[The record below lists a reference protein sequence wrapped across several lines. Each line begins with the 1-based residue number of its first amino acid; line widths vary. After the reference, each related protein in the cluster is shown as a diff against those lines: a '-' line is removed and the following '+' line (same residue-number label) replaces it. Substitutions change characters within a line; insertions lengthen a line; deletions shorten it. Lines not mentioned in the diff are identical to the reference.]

1 MRIFF
6 ITFLA
11 SIFLSLNLLAA
22 TYNETAKVKYNK
34 FSGKE
39 KQEIMDK
46 AFKTACLKGLKKYVN
61 TFDDAKYQNY
71 RKVKN
76 KIEDNFLDYLVC
88 DFIDDDQLKKE
99 KTYQVTVRVEIFEN
113 EINSM
118 LIDNNTNAGNNIK
131 SGIALVM
138 FALQVDDAKS
148 FDIKEYQRSDTSS
161 TENASQ
167 IEASDGVETISNS
180 EVTTSETST
189 TGGSNETKSD
199 IIKSS
204 YSEKATEDFLG
215 AFTEEFVMTNFELT
229 DVYMLF
235 DDDVSDLYDEM
246 RAEIEGGGQPKQRT
260 KAKLIGMIQ
269 KNHEDMGH
277 VIYAKVYLGQ
287 KEIDQST
294 GNTRVVAQVNGE
306 VWNITER
313 RPKLVSTVSPAVFA
327 GLGSTLDVARTN
339 ALKQSSDSSSK
350 TIINILSN

>member
-1 MRIFF
+1 
-6 ITFLA
+6 
-11 SIFLSLNLLAA
+11 
-22 TYNETAKVKYNK
+22 
-34 FSGKE
+34 
-39 KQEIMDK
+39 
-46 AFKTACLKGLKKYVN
+46 
-61 TFDDAKYQNY
+61 
-71 RKVKN
+71 
-76 KIEDNFLDYLVC
+76 
-88 DFIDDDQLKKE
+88 
-99 KTYQVTVRVEIFEN
+99 
-113 EINSM
+113 M
-118 LIDNNTNAGNNIK
+118 LIDNNTSVANNIK

-138 FALQVDDAKS
+138 FALQVDGAKS
-148 FDIKEYQRSDTSS
+148 FDIKEYERSDTSN

-167 IEASDGVETISNS
+167 LEASDGVETISNS

-215 AFTEEFVMTNFELT
+215 AFTEEFTMTNFELT

-246 RAEIEGGGQPKQRT
+246 RAEIEDGGQPKQRT

-269 KNHEDMGH
+269 KNHEDIGH

-294 GNTRVVAQVNGE
+294 GNTKIVAQVNGE
-306 VWNITER
+306 IWNIKER
-313 RPKLVSTVSPAVFA
+313 RLKLVSSVSPAVFA

-339 ALKQSSDSSSK
+339 ALKQSSNSSSK

>member
-6 ITFLA
+6 ITLFT
-11 SIFLSLNLLAA
+11 SFFISLNLIAV

-71 RKVKN
+71 RKAQKM
-76 KIEDNFLDYLVC
+76 IEDNFLDYLIC

-99 KTYQVTVRVEIFEN
+99 KTYQVTVKVEIFEN
-113 EINSM
+113 EINSI

-148 FDIKEYQRSDTSS
+148 FDIKEYQRSDTSN

-246 RAEIEGGGQPKQRT
+246 RAEIEDGGQPKQRT

-269 KNHEDMGH
+269 KNHDDIGH

-294 GNTRVVAQVNGE
+294 GNTKIVAQVNGE

-339 ALKQSSDSSSK
+339 ALKQSSDNSSK

>member
-1 MRIFF
+1 MKIFAA
-6 ITFLA
+6 ILSTSLL
-11 SIFLSLNLLAA
+11 LSLNLFGV
-22 TYNETAKVKYNK
+22 TYNEVAEVTYKK
-34 FSGKE
+34 FKGDEKE
-39 KQEIMDK
+39 AIMKQ

-71 RKVKN
+71 RKVRS

-88 DFIDDDQLKKE
+88 DFVDDDLLKKE
-99 KTYQVTVRVEIFEN
+99 KKYIVKVKIEIFEK
-113 EINSM
+113 EINAL
-118 LIDNNTNAGNNIK
+118 LIDNNSSAANNIK

-138 FALQVDDAKS
+138 FALQVDGAKS
-148 FDIKEYQRSDTSS
+148 FDIKDYQRSDTSN

-189 TGGSNETKSD
+189 TGGSLESKSD
-199 IIKSS
+199 IIQSS

-215 AFTEEFVMTNFELT
+215 AFTEEFTMTNFELT

-235 DDDVSDLYDEM
+235 DDDISDIYDEM
-246 RAEIEGGGQPKQRT
+246 KTEIEEGGQPKQRT
-260 KAKLIGMIQ
+260 KAKVIGMIQ
-269 KNHEDMGH
+269 KNHKDIGH
-277 VIYAKVYLGQ
+277 VVYGKIYLGQ

-294 GNTRVVAQVNGE
+294 GNIKITAQVNGE
-306 VWNITER
+306 VWNITDR
-313 RPKLVSTVSPAVFA
+313 RPKLVSSVSPAVFA

-339 ALKQSSDSSSK
+339 ALKQSSENSSK

>member
-1 MRIFF
+1 MKIF
-6 ITFLA
+6 IATLTTSFL
-11 SIFLSLNLLAA
+11 LSLNLLAI
-22 TYNETAKVKYNK
+22 TYNEVAEVTYKK
-34 FSGKE
+34 FKGNE
-39 KQEIMDK
+39 KQAIMNQ

-99 KTYQVTVRVEIFEN
+99 KKYTVTVRIEIFEK
-113 EINSM
+113 EINAL
-118 LIDNNTNAGNNIK
+118 LIDNNTSAANNMK

-138 FALQVDDAKS
+138 FAMQVDGAKS
-148 FDIKEYQRSDTSS
+148 FDIKENQRSDTSN

-167 IEASDGVETISNS
+167 IQASDGVETISNS

-189 TGGSNETKSD
+189 TGGSDESKSD
-199 IIKSS
+199 IIQSS

-215 AFTEEFVMTNFELT
+215 AFTEEFTMTNFELT

-235 DDDVSDLYDEM
+235 DDDISDIYDEM
-246 RAEIEGGGQPKQRT
+246 KTEIEEGGQPKQRT
-260 KAKLIGMIQ
+260 KAKVIGMIQ
-269 KNHEDMGH
+269 KNHKDIGY
-277 VIYAKVYLGQ
+277 VVYGKVYLGQ

-294 GNTRVVAQVNGE
+294 GNIKITAQVNGE
-306 VWNITER
+306 VWNITDR
-313 RPKLVSTVSPAVFA
+313 RPKLVSSVSPAVFA

-339 ALKQSSDSSSK
+339 ALKQSSENSSK